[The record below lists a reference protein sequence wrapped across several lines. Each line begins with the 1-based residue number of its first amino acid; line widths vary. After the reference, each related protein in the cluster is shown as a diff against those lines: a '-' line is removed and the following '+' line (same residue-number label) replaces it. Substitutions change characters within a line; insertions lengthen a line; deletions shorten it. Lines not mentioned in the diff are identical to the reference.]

1 MGQSLDCAIVDLSSS
16 VFCAGMAVAISR
28 VRRLDGL
35 YLTLFD
41 PTSII
46 VSNSSLEE
54 VNRLRSGLRKDL
66 PLYNI
71 PPTKKGPIKCKIPLS
86 DEICPPA
93 KKPRRIPDPMKCKA
107 TLNDGKK
114 SAAADAASSKD
125 CEITAVSRPVIPLTE
140 WTDYRLLPWSMSY
153 GKDKHVVI

>member
-1 MGQSLDCAIVDLSSS
+1 VDLSSS
-16 VFCAGMAVAISR
+16 VFCAGMAYVATSR

-35 YLTLFD
+35 YFTSFD

-54 VNRLRSGLRKDL
+54 VNQLRSGFRKDL
-66 PLYNI
+66 PLYDI

-86 DEICPPA
+86 DEICSPA
-93 KKPRRIPDPMKCKA
+93 KRPQRIPDPKA

-114 SAAADAASSKD
+114 GTAADPGSSKD
-125 CEITAVSRPVIPLTE
+125 CEITAVSRLVILQTE
-140 WTDYRLLPWSMSY
+140 WTDYRYFPVDELW
-153 GKDKHVVI
+153 